1 MAGLDP
7 TKLLQEAIK
16 AVPALKYAL
25 GIVGVVSAIA
35 IVASLGIS
43 FQVAVFGTIVMLLLM
58 TLLVVFSK
66 LTTIAPPLF
75 VTPVLV
81 FMWSSLVLTIATA
94 LLLFSSV
101 FFRWPV
107 DLHTWIAS
115 GPIPPTTS
123 APRQTEEAHAKE
135 HQAQELVTVGKQ
147 QQERQQYAEAWK
159 SFTQAATLAPSAPD
173 VRTAQEDLAM
183 DWLRNIVLNQ
193 DQQFS
198 DIINQIEPTLDRGI
212 LTATEPSRKADL
224 QAHLG
229 WAMFLRTRDG
239 EHVASP
245 ESAYQKAVSFD
256 PHNPYAHAMLGHW
269 LLWNNGD
276 AITAKQHFDAALA
289 SGRAEEYVRTL
300 QLAALANSHNDIL
313 NLELVRVAND
323 MRKRHPETKPDARY
337 LSDIWGV
344 YYFALTHGSEMKQL
358 VQIIPPDEH
367 LTTLHWLFDEDFV
380 HEEGKRQTLLYY
392 VGLLQEASG
401 RPTEARQTLKTLS
414 QALAGQAGTLA
425 ELTQT
430 ALKRLG
436 K

>member
-1 MAGLDP
+1 L
-7 TKLLQEAIK
+7 
-16 AVPALKYAL
+16 
-25 GIVGVVSAIA
+25 
-35 IVASLGIS
+35 
-43 FQVAVFGTIVMLLLM
+43 
-58 TLLVVFSK
+58 
-66 LTTIAPPLF
+66 
-75 VTPVLV
+75 
-81 FMWSSLVLTIATA
+81 
-94 LLLFSSV
+94 
-101 FFRWPV
+101 
-107 DLHTWIAS
+107 
-115 GPIPPTTS
+115 
-123 APRQTEEAHAKE
+123 
-135 HQAQELVTVGKQ
+135 
-147 QQERQQYAEAWK
+147 
-159 SFTQAATLAPSAPD
+159 
-173 VRTAQEDLAM
+173 
-183 DWLRNIVLNQ
+183 
-193 DQQFS
+193 
-198 DIINQIEPTLDRGI
+198 
-212 LTATEPSRKADL
+212 
-224 QAHLG
+224 
-229 WAMFLRTRDG
+229 
-239 EHVASP
+239 
-245 ESAYQKAVSFD
+245 SFD

-276 AITAKQHFDAALA
+276 ATTAKQHFDAALA

-323 MRKRHPETKPDARY
+323 MRKRHPETKLDARY

-344 YYFALTHGSEMKQL
+344 YYFALTHGPKMKQL

-367 LTTLHWLFDEDFV
+367 LATLYWLFDEDFV